1 MEINATDSYR
11 AGCTSVLRSR
21 SPLSDRSFASAR
33 TRENRLTIAGRILSC
48 NRIYC
53 KFYFAPRRICKY
65 TLYHIKERFM
75 TAELIDTLA
84 KIVGQE
90 HFSTG
95 ESIRRLHSEDQS
107 SHQAVLPDAV
117 VWPETTAQVSK
128 IVKLANTHRIPIT
141 GWGAGSSLEGNSI
154 PLKGGIV
161 IDFGRMNEIIMLHQ
175 SDFQVTVQP
184 GIFYKDMNKKLQR
197 NGLFFAPDPGA
208 NASIGGM
215 IANNAAGTRTVR
227 YGATRDNV
235 LALEIVLANG
245 EIIRTG
251 SRSVKQSAGYDL
263 THLITGSEGTLG
275 LITEATLKLHPLP
288 EHFSAALASFNTTSH
303 AADAV
308 YAIIGSGLN
317 PAALEILD
325 AEAIGYMNTL
335 DSVNLPEKPTLLME
349 FHGATEEAIAAEM
362 SLVNELCHE
371 CGSTHF
377 EAGIGRDERNRLWE
391 GRHALGE
398 ILFRIYPA
406 STYLITDVS
415 VPISKYPDLASYAK
429 SLQQELKLKGTLFGH
444 AGDGNLHTVNFAP
457 KDDPEQYTVL
467 EHFNDLLVQK
477 AIEFEG
483 TCTGEHGVGIGKQKY
498 MVYEHG
504 EGAIEVMRQ
513 LKSLLD
519 PHNILN
525 PGKVISLG

>member
-1 MEINATDSYR
+1 MNS
-11 AGCTSVLRSR
+11 
-21 SPLSDRSFASAR
+21 
-33 TRENRLTIAGRILSC
+33 
-48 NRIYC
+48 
-53 KFYFAPRRICKY
+53 
-65 TLYHIKERFM
+65 
-75 TAELIDTLA
+75 ELINTLA
-84 KIVGQE
+84 QIVGQA
-90 HFSTG
+90 HVSTG
-95 ESIRRLHSEDQS
+95 DSVRRLHSGDES
-107 SHQAVLPDAV
+107 SHHPVLPEAV
-117 VWPETTAQVSK
+117 VWPETTAQVSQ
-128 IVKLANTHRIPIT
+128 IAKLANENLIPIT
-141 GWGAGSSLEGNSI
+141 GWGAGTSLEGNSI

-161 IDFGRMNEIIMLHQ
+161 IDFGRMNQIITLHE

-235 LALEIVLANG
+235 LALEVVLANG

-251 SRSVKQSAGYDL
+251 SRSVKQSAGYNL
-263 THLITGSEGTLG
+263 THLFTGSEGTLG

-288 EHFSAALASFNTTSH
+288 EHFSAALATFSTTSE

-317 PAALEILD
+317 PAAIEMLD
-325 AEAIGYMNTL
+325 AEAIRYMNML
-335 DSVNLPEKPTLLME
+335 DTVNLPQKPTLLME
-349 FHGATEEAIAAEM
+349 FHGATEEAISAELE
-362 SLVNELCHE
+362 LVKELCNE
-371 CGSTHF
+371 CGSTRF
-377 EAGIGRDERNRLWE
+377 EAGVGRDERNRLWE

-398 ILFRIYPA
+398 ILFRVHPD
-406 STYLITDVS
+406 STYLLTDVS

-429 SLQQELKLKGTLFGH
+429 SLQHDLNMKGTLFGH
-444 AGDGNLHTVNFAP
+444 AGDGNLHTVNFAL
-457 KDDPEQYTVL
+457 KDDPEQYAVL
-467 EHFNDLLVQK
+467 EQFNDLVVQK
-477 AIEFEG
+477 AIEFGG

-504 EGAIEVMRQ
+504 EGAIDVMRQ
-513 LKSLLD
+513 LKSMFD

-525 PGKVISLG
+525 PGKVVSLG